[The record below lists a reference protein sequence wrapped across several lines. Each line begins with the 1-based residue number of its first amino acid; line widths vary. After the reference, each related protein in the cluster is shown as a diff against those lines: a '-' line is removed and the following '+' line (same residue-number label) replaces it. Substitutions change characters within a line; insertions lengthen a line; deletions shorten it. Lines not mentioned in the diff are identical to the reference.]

1 MLILTSILYFKLLI
15 LDVFVTTDIDNS
27 ECLPP
32 PVSSNPAPSGAK
44 RLLLHIPGAEMQE
57 QAKAGRSNITLPEQ
71 PTVFNPIEQIEEL
84 NVGYYSSG
92 GSTEGQK
99 LYHKPS
105 TGTSVEV

>member
-1 MLILTSILYFKLLI
+1 M
-15 LDVFVTTDIDNS
+15 FVTTDIDNS

-44 RLLLHIPGAEMQE
+44 RLLLHIPDAEMQE
-57 QAKAGRSNITLPEQ
+57 QARAGRSNTSLSEQ

-92 GSTEGQK
+92 GSIDGQK
-99 LYHKPS
+99 LYHKPPG
-105 TGTSVEV
+105 GTSVEV